1 MFKKF
6 LCCALS
12 AIMLVSVLSVG
23 AYAYQGTDYTIVN
36 PYETVD
42 WDTWTTYKAN
52 LHTHSTASDGRVDL
66 PEMIGLYYDLG
77 YDVLALTDHG
87 VINHG
92 WNKERKVYPPFNL
105 FQKLTNMSD
114 EDYERITTGSDRGG
128 RGMTDVTG
136 GIEINMAVLSKT
148 HVNGYF
154 TEYGSGVWGTE
165 NDYES
170 APAAIEEAGGY
181 SVLNHVGD
189 WVDSNHYPER
199 SHHEVFISY
208 FANIFNKYHSC
219 LGMEIINNTDNVT
232 RADRALWD
240 ELLKVIIPTG
250 RNIWA
255 FADDDS
261 EYVSDVGRSFEMM
274 VMPENNLE
282 NVKTAM
288 ENGTFFA
295 CSKYARTE
303 IGNDFI
309 GTGEVPLVKK
319 IKVDQRQNTIE
330 LELDE
335 SRDCSAAEWVYDNK
349 VIAVGNKIDLNDYE
363 DEIGCYIRFQLKGEG
378 GITYSQAFEL
388 KYDGRTDHEIPEVP
402 FFDTRLGRL
411 VRVASKTRIVSI
423 IAFVTEKIMELF
435 R

>member
-1 MFKKF
+1 MFKKIM
-6 LCCALS
+6 CCILS
-12 AIMLVSVLSVG
+12 AILLLSILSVG
-23 AYAYQGTDYTIVN
+23 AFAYAETDYTIVN

-42 WDTWTTYKAN
+42 WNTWKTYKAN

-114 EDYERITTGSDRGG
+114 EDYERITTGADRGG

-154 TEYGSGVWGTE
+154 TEYGSGVWGKE

-199 SHHEVFISY
+199 SHQDVFISY

-240 ELLKVIIPTG
+240 ELLKVIIPKG

-274 VMPENNLE
+274 VMPENNLA

-303 IGNDFI
+303 IGNDFV
-309 GTGEVPLVKK
+309 GTGEVPLVTN
-319 IKVDQRQNTIE
+319 IKVNQRQNTIE
-330 LELDE
+330 LELDS
-335 SRDCSAAEWVYDNK
+335 SRDCNAVEWVYDNK
-349 VIAVGNKIDLNDYE
+349 VIATGTKIDLNDYE
-363 DEIGCYIRFQLKGEG
+363 DELGCYIRFQLKGEG

-388 KYDGRTDHEIPEVP
+388 KYEGRTDYEIPLVP
-402 FFDTRLGRL
+402 FFDTKLGQV
-411 VRVASKTRIVSI
+411 VRDVVKTRIVAI
-423 IAFVTEKIMELF
+423 AAFVAEKIMNLF